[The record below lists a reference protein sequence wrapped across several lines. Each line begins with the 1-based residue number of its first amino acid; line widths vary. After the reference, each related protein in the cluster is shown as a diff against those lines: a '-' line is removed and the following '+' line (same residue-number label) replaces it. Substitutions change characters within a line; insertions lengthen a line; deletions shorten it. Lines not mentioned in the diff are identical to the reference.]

1 MTVPAVSQGRE
12 QRRETGRWSIYPLR
26 RDCPGCEPGTRAA
39 ARDGPRR
46 LGAGMQA
53 RQSAALAASRI
64 AARGFESLLQ
74 IAKSA
79 VSRSRE
85 VGDSLIMNPRL
96 RIEIRSPIAKSGIRC
111 RVAGRIG
118 CGIAAHAPDALRR
131 YSRPCIN
138 SCCTCARR
146 TQAILTSVH

>member
-1 MTVPAVSQGRE
+1 
-12 QRRETGRWSIYPLR
+12 
-26 RDCPGCEPGTRAA
+26 
-39 ARDGPRR
+39 
-46 LGAGMQA
+46 MQA

-85 VGDSLIMNPRL
+85 VGDSLITNPRQ

-146 TQAILTSVH
+146 TQAILTSVHYELLQCAGPTQAIPFSSAAVADALAYATLEDGGRGEGGGYGHEDSGYAM